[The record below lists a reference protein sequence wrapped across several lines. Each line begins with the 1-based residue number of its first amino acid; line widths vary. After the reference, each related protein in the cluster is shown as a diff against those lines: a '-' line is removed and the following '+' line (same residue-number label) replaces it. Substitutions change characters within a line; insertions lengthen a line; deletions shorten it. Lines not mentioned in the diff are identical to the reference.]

1 MAYCRRCW
9 SQSRHRNCFKNTT
22 LVVFFDDL
30 QALFL
35 TGVSAAGAGDGAA
48 STGIAIFGAGVLL
61 IIGLA
66 GAAGAAG
73 AEVLVRV
80 GASVAGACVAAERL
94 VVGLTTD
101 VSMV

>member
-9 SQSRHRNCFKNTT
+9 SQSRLRNCFKNTT
-22 LVVFFDDL
+22 RVVFFDDL

-66 GAAGAAG
+66 GAAGA
-73 AEVLVRV
+73 EVLVRV
-80 GASVAGACVAAERL
+80 GALVAGACVAAERL
-94 VVGLTTD
+94 LVGLTTD
-101 VSMV
+101 VSIV